1 MISCPAL
8 AFEMLKISLI
18 MHFTEF
24 LLLEGQLSG
33 HFVGFYLKKEYNNE
47 MLSQGFFFGF
57 FFYVL
62 VGC

>member
-1 MISCPAL
+1 
-8 AFEMLKISLI
+8 

-47 MLSQGFFFGF
+47 MLSQGFFFF
-57 FFYVL
+57 NFTCWL
-62 VGC
+62 VVRKYFTKSDFEV